1 MQVRYIGPF
10 DAVEIDGVPGNV
22 KRGDTFDVPA
32 EVAGR
37 AADPRL
43 MVAHAEHAAAVAA
56 IDHVNAARLR
66 DEILTLDAGSGLL
79 AQSANF
85 EAVKAAKKGDPS

>member
-1 MQVRYIGPF
+1 MLIRYVGPY
-10 DAVEIDGVPGNV
+10 DAVEIDGVPGSV
-22 KRGDTFDVPA
+22 KRGETVDVPA
-32 EVAGR
+32 AVAGK

-43 MVAHAEHAAAVAA
+43 EAAHLEHAAAVAA
-56 IDHVNAARLR
+56 IDHVGAMRLR